1 MSGSLSPAQRAQ
13 FDTKGYVAGLPAL
26 DAAELAEARAGVM
39 ALYDEHDEGL
49 HKHFINLHA
58 VLGWADRLGRNPRIL
73 DAVESLLGPDLFLWK
88 SKAFVKFPGP
98 GHVPWHQD
106 VPHWNLVPEEAI
118 TAWVGLSDVHE
129 GNGCVRVVPG
139 TQKQGSRAHAAS
151 ADPSSL
157 LSAGIQFAVTEA
169 EAASAEPMLL
179 KAGQFSLH
187 HGMVV
192 HASGANDT
200 DAPRIGIA
208 LSYIGARTRQRSA
221 PDMHV
226 TLVRGHDS
234 EKFFPPSP
242 PPTGPRDVQ
251 MAGAA
256 AYFAKLKSG
265 EIPYNVR

>member
-1 MSGSLSPAQRAQ
+1 MTGSLDAAQRAQ
-13 FDTKGYVAGLPAL
+13 FDAKGYVTGLAAL
-26 DAAELAEARAGVM
+26 NAAELADAKAGVM
-39 ALYDEHDEGL
+39 ALYGELDEGL
-49 HKHFINLHA
+49 YKHFINLHA
-58 VLGWADRLGRNPRIL
+58 VLDWADRLGRHPAIL
-73 DAVESLLGPDLFLWK
+73 DAVESLLGPHLFLWK

-106 VPHWNLVPEEAI
+106 VPHWNLAPEEAI

-139 TQKQGSRAHAAS
+139 TQKQGSRAAAAS
-151 ADPSSL
+151 ADASSL

-208 LSYIGARTRQRSA
+208 LSYIGARTKQRSA

-226 TLVRGHDS
+226 NLVRGIDS
-234 EKFFPPSP
+234 EGFFPPSAP
-242 PPTGPRDVQ
+242 PAGPRAAQ
-251 MAGAA
+251 MAAA
-256 AYFAKLKSG
+256 AVYFGKLKSG